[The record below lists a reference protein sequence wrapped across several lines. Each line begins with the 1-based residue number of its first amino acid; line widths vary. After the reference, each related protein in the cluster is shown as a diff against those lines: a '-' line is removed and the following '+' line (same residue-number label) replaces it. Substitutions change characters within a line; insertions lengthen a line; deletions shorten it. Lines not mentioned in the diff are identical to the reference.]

1 MKKIE
6 ENLDI
11 DVYIKAFKDGYA
23 GVDSA
28 LTKKQ
33 IQTLGQAY
41 EKRKNRRSHSKTTT
55 SCRYQ

>member
-23 GVDSA
+23 GVDST
-28 LTKKQ
+28 LTKKADSD
-33 IQTLGQAY
+33 IG
-41 EKRKNRRSHSKTTT
+41 SSI
-55 SCRYQ
+55 